1 MIELKPLSLVPKKR
15 INICILFRQQRKK
28 AAKYGCLD
36 ETDKRTT
43 ENSNEL
49 KNFTPPTV
57 PSEDEIKKAN
67 MQNKENFIQTK
78 MEIDQ
83 SDLDTKERAD
93 RENKERLIRNIV
105 NPAGGLAVND
115 QITLQDIHFPKAN
128 IVPPLQLSPIANA
141 VVDEITNNVLKC

>member
-1 MIELKPLSLVPKKR
+1 M
-15 INICILFRQQRKK
+15 
-28 AAKYGCLD
+28 D

-67 MQNKENFIQTK
+67 MQNKENFIQIK

-83 SDLDTKERAD
+83 SDLDAIERAG

-128 IVPPLQLSPIANA
+128 IVPPLQLSPIVNA

>member
-1 MIELKPLSLVPKKR
+1 MTELKPLSLVPKKR
-15 INICILFRQQRKK
+15 IDICILFRQKRKK
-28 AAKYGCLD
+28 AAKHGCV
-36 ETDKRTT
+36 DKIHKVTT
-43 ENSNEL
+43 ENSNE
-49 KNFTPPTV
+49 
-57 PSEDEIKKAN
+57 IKRIDTAN
-67 MQNKENFIQTK
+67 CTIRRWNKKKETQNKGNFIQTK

-83 SDLDTKERAD
+83 SDLDAIERSD

-115 QITLQDIHFPKAN
+115 QITLQDINFPNAN